1 MKHFQHSLIAAMTAV
16 LALLVMPG
24 CAVTRGQ
31 STVGEYIDDAGIT
44 TQIKAKLVENKLVD
58 AAAVKVET
66 LNGEVI
72 LSGFAKSEEERT
84 IAGRLASETKGV
96 RSVKNSLVVRQ

>member
-1 MKHFQHSLIAAMTAV
+1 MTAV

-44 TQIKAKLVENKLVD
+44 TQIKAKLVESKLVD

-72 LSGFAKSEEERT
+72 LSGFAKNEEERA

-96 RSVKNSLVVRQ
+96 RSVKNALLVRQ